1 MICWKKK
8 MEIMNVVI
16 NNISINNSTVNLNE
30 TNTGS
35 IDDSYDLDI

>member
-1 MICWKKK
+1 MLEEEDGNNEC
-8 MEIMNVVI
+8 NI

-35 IDDSYDLDI
+35 IDDDYDLDI